1 VSNPHPAAKLH
12 ELARR
17 VLIASG
23 ASPANA
29 APAADALIA
38 AELDGIPSHG
48 LSRLPFYADQIR
60 SGKIDGRA
68 VPEASQPAK
77 AAIRVDAR
85 NGLAFPAIALG
96 LERGAAIARDTGIVA
111 IAIANSHHCGVAGHH
126 VEALA
131 REGLVALAFA
141 NTPAAIAPWGG
152 RRALFGTNPIAFA
165 CPRKAAPP
173 LVVDLSLSIAARG
186 RIMLAASKGDAIPEG
201 WALDRD
207 GLPTTDADAA
217 LAGTMQPIGEAKG
230 GALALMVEI
239 LAAGLTGANFG
250 FEASSF
256 FAAEGPP
263 PRVGQLFLALDPV
276 ALAGPGFA
284 ARVEILTTAML
295 ADPGVRLPGARRL
308 ASRERLARDGIT
320 VPPTLLA
327 KLHRRAGA

>member
-1 VSNPHPAAKLH
+1 MTSPTPAPELH
-12 ELARR
+12 ELAHR

-29 APAADALIA
+29 APTADALIA

-60 SGKIDGRA
+60 SGKINGRA
-68 VPEASQPAK
+68 IPEVSKPAK
-77 AAIRVDAR
+77 AALRVDAR

-96 LERGAAIARDTGIVA
+96 LARGAALARDTGIVA

-126 VEALA
+126 VERLA
-131 REGLVALAFA
+131 SEGLVALAFA

-173 LVVDLSLSIAARG
+173 LVIDLSLSVAARG
-186 RIMLAASKGDAIPEG
+186 RIMLASSTGEAIPES

-207 GLPTTDADAA
+207 GRPTTDAKAA
-217 LAGTMQPIGEAKG
+217 LAGTMRPIGEAKG
-230 GALALMVEI
+230 AALTLMVEI

-256 FAAEGPP
+256 FEAEGPP
-263 PRVGQLFLALDPV
+263 PSVGQLFLVLDPA

-284 ARVEILTTAML
+284 ERIEVLAAAML
-295 ADPGVRLPGARRL
+295 ADPGVRIPGARRFE
-308 ASRERLARDGIT
+308 SRVRLGRDGIA
-320 VPPTLLA
+320 VPPALLA
-327 KLHRRAGA
+327 ELRRRAGA